1 VRFCA
6 GAALVA
12 ALVALL
18 SAASTP
24 AAFAAPTTLGA
35 LGNAAMTTLR
45 ARLLVDQGRWNLCAR
60 TSCGTADSDWGADS
74 LTGVLTLRWRAAH
87 APALVSF
94 ARALEHT
101 APRYPLC
108 RGPGCPGWSDVPLW
122 DAVAALQLYE
132 VTGDTV
138 ALDLARAAY
147 ATVAR
152 TDRYAHGACP
162 EIDDQRP
169 FAEGGGLKT
178 LETDG
183 NRVLA
188 AALMAQETG
197 SAVDLAD
204 ARRHY
209 TAIRRWFFDRTA
221 GLYTVYLFDDGR
233 RCRPLPHRFFASVNG
248 IMIDAG
254 RVLAHLTG
262 DMEYGHDARVTARAI
277 EQLDD
282 ARGIFTDLQAEND
295 VVEPLVRAMDGLARV
310 GDGHARAWLV
320 RNARAAAHARGPDG
334 EYGRFFDGP
343 PPPGAVT
350 AWQTNGG
357 LALAIAAGA
366 LAPASRIG
374 EDATWSHATS
384 LLVALDHVPATL
396 RVTGSGIALFG
407 TLGEQCCEA
416 GRAALTL
423 DGRPTVD
430 ATGIWQNKSSASL
443 ALPRTILFAW
453 RWPRTG
459 KHVLR
464 FVADAPNAKEG
475 GTFLDVTEALVAP

>member
-1 VRFCA
+1 MQLGR
-6 GAALVA
+6 GAARIA
-12 ALVALL
+12 ACVALL
-18 SAASTP
+18 TLVTAPP
-24 AAFAAPTTLGA
+24 ALAAPTTLGA
-35 LGNAAMTTLR
+35 LGEGAMTTLR
-45 ARLLVDQGRWNLCAR
+45 ARLLVDQGRWSLCAR
-60 TSCGTADSDWGADS
+60 TACGTADSDWGADS
-74 LTGVLTLRWRAAH
+74 LTGVLTLRWRATH
-87 APALVSF
+87 APVLVPF
-94 ARALEHT
+94 ARALEHA
-101 APRYPLC
+101 APRYPVC

-147 ATVAR
+147 ASVAQSG
-152 TDRYAHGACP
+152 RYAHGACP
-162 EIDDQRP
+162 EIDYQRP

-178 LETDG
+178 LETDA

-188 AALMAQETG
+188 GALLAQATG
-197 SAVDLAD
+197 SAADLAD
-204 ARRHY
+204 ALRHY
-209 TAIRRWFFDRTA
+209 AAIRRWFFDRTT
-221 GLYTVYLFDDGR
+221 GLYTVYVFDDGR
-233 RCRPLPHRFFASVNG
+233 HCRALPHRFFASVNG

-262 DMEYGHDARVTARAI
+262 QRAYGHDARATAHAL
-277 EQLDD
+277 ELLED

-295 VVEPLVRAMDGLARV
+295 VVEPLVRAMDGLARA
-310 GDGHARAWLV
+310 GDAHARAWLI
-320 RNARAAAHARGPDG
+320 RNARAAAQARGNDG

-357 LALAIAAGA
+357 LALAVAAAA
-366 LAPASRIG
+366 LAPAASVG
-374 EDATWSHATS
+374 GDATWARASGRVLS
-384 LLVALDHVPATL
+384 LDHVPATL
-396 RVTGSGIALFG
+396 TFTGSGIALLG

-416 GRAALTL
+416 GRAALTI

-430 ATGIWQNKSSASL
+430 ATGIWQNKSSASR

-453 RWPRTG
+453 RWPRRG
-459 KHVLR
+459 KHVLT

-475 GTFLDVTEALVAP
+475 GTFLHVTEALIAP